1 MYQCVQCVQKIEVS
15 SFVEAALAIGTARV
29 LGTNC
34 EYVSDS
40 IEDTMT
46 NSLRS
51 RMKNSLMD
59 QLKRQYVQDFVQM
72 GWTDSQSFSATL
84 RGGGGGGGGRNGS
97 SSGSDSSS
105 GRGRGSRDSS
115 GNRKMTNTMDSK
127 SDGGVT

>member
-1 MYQCVQCVQKIEVS
+1 MYQCVQKIEVS

-72 GWTDSQSFSATL
+72 GWTDPQSFSATL
-84 RGGGGGGGGRNGS
+84 RGGGGGSGGRSGSSS
-97 SSGSDSSS
+97 SSGSGSGSSS
-105 GRGRGSRDSS
+105 RDSSRDSS
-115 GNRKMTNTMDSK
+115 GNRKMTNTTDSK